1 MNPHLSWRDALLA
14 LAIVFVWGTNF
25 VVIRLGLDALP
36 PLFFATLRFLF
47 VVLPAVFFLRKPDVA
62 WSNLAFYGVCIGAF
76 QFGLLFIA
84 MNGHIPPGLASL
96 VIQMQVFFTIS
107 LSMWRTGERIKPH
120 QLAAFALAIAG
131 MAVIA
136 AHNGH
141 GVTLLGLGLVLLAAM
156 GWALGNQAGREA
168 GRGATGNPERSE
180 GPAGATQKAGAAGNP
195 GRSGG
200 GASASVVRRATQ
212 KHQVDMLAYVVWAAL
227 FSVPPLLILS
237 LLLEGPA
244 AIATG
249 IRHAGWTSWAAVL
262 WQSVGNTMFGY
273 ACWGWLLSR
282 YPAATV
288 APMSLLVPVFGFAA
302 SATLLGEP
310 LPPWKIGA
318 TLLIMAG
325 LAVNLLWRRQKT
337 AVSRESA

>member
-1 MNPHLSWRDALLA
+1 
-14 LAIVFVWGTNF
+14 
-25 VVIRLGLDALP
+25 
-36 PLFFATLRFLF
+36 
-47 VVLPAVFFLRKPDVA
+47 
-62 WSNLAFYGVCIGAF
+62 
-76 QFGLLFIA
+76 
-84 MNGHIPPGLASL
+84 
-96 VIQMQVFFTIS
+96 
-107 LSMWRTGERIKPH
+107 MWRTGEKIKPH

-168 GRGATGNPERSE
+168 GQGATGNPERSE
-180 GPAGATQKAGAAGNP
+180 GPADAT
-195 GRSGG
+195 
-200 GASASVVRRATQ
+200 
-212 KHQVDMLAYVVWAAL
+212 KHQINMLAYVVWAAL

-237 LLLEGPA
+237 LVLEGPA
-244 AIATG
+244 AIASG
-249 IRHAGWTSWAAVL
+249 IARANGITWAAVV

-302 SATLLGEP
+302 SATILGEP
-310 LPPWKIGA
+310 LPLWKIGA
-318 TLLIMAG
+318 TLLIMGG
-325 LAVNLLWRRQKT
+325 LAINLLWRPRKAILQGE
-337 AVSRESA
+337 AS

>member
-1 MNPHLSWRDALLA
+1 MKPHLSWRDALLA

-36 PLFFATLRFLF
+36 PLFFATLRFAF
-47 VVLPAVFFLRKPDVA
+47 VVLPAVFFLEKPWSVGESQGDKKNVA
-62 WSNLAFYGVCIGAF
+62 WSNLAFYGVCIGLF

-96 VIQMQVFFTIS
+96 VVQMQVFFTIG

-156 GWALGNQAGREA
+156 GWAFGNQAGREA
-168 GRGATGNPERSE
+168 GKVN
-180 GPAGATQKAGAAGNP
+180 
-195 GRSGG
+195 
-200 GASASVVRRATQ
+200 
-212 KHQVDMLAYVVWAAL
+212 MLAYVVWAAL

-237 LLLEGPA
+237 LLLEGPT
-244 AIATG
+244 AILAG
-249 IRHAGWTSWAAVL
+249 IERAGPLTWAAVA

-288 APMSLLVPVFGFAA
+288 APMSLMVPVFGFGA
-302 SATLLGEP
+302 SALLLGEP
-310 LPPWKIGA
+310 LPLWKIEA
-318 TLLIMAG
+318 TALIMAG
-325 LAVNLLWRRQKT
+325 LAVNLLWRPGKT
-337 AVSRESA
+337 PISSEEVSGEAS